1 MEMWPIYSILGFF
14 ATGGIGLLINSIKNL
29 NTAIDTLNRDIN
41 KLTISVS
48 DKFAVHIS
56 RETFFEFKKENG
68 RVLEELRSNYSK
80 ILISL
85 SVHEQML
92 KDLKE
97 SLREAK

>member
-1 MEMWPIYSILGFF
+1 MEMWLVYSILGFF

-29 NTAIDTLNRDIN
+29 NYAIDTLNKDIN

-48 DKFAVHIS
+48 DKFAVHVS

-68 RVLEELRSNYSK
+68 RALEDLRNNYSK
-80 ILISL
+80 ILVEL
-85 SVHEQML
+85 SAHNQML

-97 SLREAK
+97 SISHLK